1 MTVEAPYAL
10 RYDRA
15 SVRFPGSPVLAL
27 DGIALDIAAGEL
39 LTIVGAS
46 GSGKSTLLRC
56 VNRLVELCDGR
67 IEIDGRDLATF
78 ALDPFRRT
86 IGYAIQGV
94 GLFAHLTVA
103 DNLALVPE
111 TLGWPRAR
119 IDARID
125 EMLATVRLDPVI
137 YRTRRPRALSGGQAQ
152 RVGIARALMAYPR
165 LLLLDE
171 PFGAVDPIL
180 RPQLQAELLDV
191 LRNARTTTLF
201 VTHDVD
207 EALFLGDRIAVIDDG
222 RLRAVGSPRAMLERP
237 PDDFTATLLCGD
249 RLLHEY
255 RLARLTTR
263 EQQT

>member
-1 MTVEAPYAL
+1 MTIEAPYAL
-10 RYDRA
+10 RFDRA
-15 SVRFPGSPVLAL
+15 SVRFPGSTTYAL
-27 DGIALDIAAGEL
+27 ENISLHVAPGEL

-67 IEIDGRDLATF
+67 IEIDGVALDTF
-78 ALDPFRRT
+78 AIDPLRRT

-103 DNLALVPE
+103 ENLALVPE
-111 TLGWPRAR
+111 SLGWPRAR

-125 EMLATVRLDPVI
+125 EMLATVRLDPQV
-137 YRTRRPRALSGGQAQ
+137 YRRRRPRALSGGQAQ
-152 RVGIARALMAYPR
+152 RVGIARALMSFPR

-191 LRNARTTTLF
+191 LRDARTTTLF

-207 EALFLGDRIAVIDDG
+207 EALFLGDRIAVIDEG
-222 RLRAVGSPRAMLERP
+222 RLRALGTPRALLDRP
-237 PDDFTATLLCGD
+237 SDDFTAELLCGD
-249 RLLHEY
+249 ALLHEY
-255 RLARLTTR
+255 RRARLAVR
-263 EQQT
+263 ERGQ